1 MAFHFAL
8 EPLLRLRHSIERQ
21 RKLALQNAAA
31 QLAHAHAEV
40 VRLDQSL
47 AGSVTADASA
57 LVGGRS
63 AAELH
68 FAAESREQLEQF
80 RLRLQQ
86 DLLRLEPLRT
96 EAASAY
102 QQAFREREVLESL
115 RARQHRAYQV
125 ERDRRE
131 QQRIDAA
138 YLLQRWHRR
147 SG

>member
-1 MAFHFAL
+1 MAFHFVL
-8 EPLLRLRHSIERQ
+8 EPLLRLRHSVERQ
-21 RKLALQNAAA
+21 RKLALQNAASH
-31 QLAHAHAEV
+31 LAHAQTAIV
-40 VRLDQSL
+40 QLDESL
-47 AGSVTADASA
+47 ASSVTADASS
-57 LVGGRS
+57 LVAGRR

-68 FAAESREQLEQF
+68 FAVELREQLRHL

-86 DLLRLEPLRT
+86 DVLRLEPLRT
-96 EAASAY
+96 QAASAY

-138 YLLQRWHRR
+138 YLLQRWHHRK
-147 SG
+147 G